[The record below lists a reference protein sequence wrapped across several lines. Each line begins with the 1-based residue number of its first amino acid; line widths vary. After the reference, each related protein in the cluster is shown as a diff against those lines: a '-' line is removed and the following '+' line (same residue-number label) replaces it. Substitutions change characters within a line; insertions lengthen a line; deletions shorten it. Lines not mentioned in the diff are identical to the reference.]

1 MESLVASGGGDSAND
16 ILSPMSGGPALQGS
30 ADRRVLIIDNNL
42 LVAEAIVL
50 ALTQLSFSARFVMP
64 ITTTHALDLVA
75 WQPGLALLDID
86 SVDSTTCLS
95 FVSIF
100 SDAKIPVAVMGSRLE
115 VPLLGECVRAG
126 ASSVIDK
133 GSPLAD
139 LVSVIAR
146 LLAGD
151 VVLTADDKRRLLE
164 PIQREARVRRE
175 RLAPFDVLTDRE
187 KCILAELM
195 DGHSPDAI
203 ARRNSV
209 SISTV
214 RSQVKAILQKL
225 GVNSQ
230 LAATSLARRA
240 GWTLEEARDVTTRL
254 RGVPS
259 SHLEASA

>member
-1 MESLVASGGGDSAND
+1 MERLAASGGDNSASD
-16 ILSPMSGGPALQGS
+16 ILSPKSDGSPVRGS

-50 ALTQLSFSARFVMP
+50 ALTQLGFAARFAMP
-64 ITTTHALDLVA
+64 ITPTHALDLVA

-95 FVSIF
+95 FVSIL
-100 SDAKIPVAVMGSRLE
+100 SDSNIPVAVMGSRLD
-115 VPLLGECVRAG
+115 VPLLGECVRSG

-133 GSPLAD
+133 GSSLAD
-139 LVSVIAR
+139 LVSIIAR

-151 VVLTADDKRRLLE
+151 VVLSDDEKRRLLE

-187 KCILAELM
+187 KCVLAELM
-195 DGHSPDAI
+195 DGHSPGAI
-203 ARRNSV
+203 ARRSSV

-214 RSQVKAILQKL
+214 RSQVKAVLQKL

-230 LAATSLARRA
+230 LAATSLARRS
-240 GWTLEEARDVTTRL
+240 GWTIEESRNGDSRL
-254 RGVPS
+254 RVPS